1 MGCDES
7 ITMEDRPITMK
18 TPQQQSQGA
27 TTRPLTIEK
36 KMTGLLEKDLHFQD
50 CLIQSE
56 NDLENKIRMFI
67 PTKKPDENNPEQL
80 VPNIQD
86 DIVTNSIQVDFDKC
100 CVIAMS
106 AINITNK
113 SEMSMF
119 TKNNFYN
126 PNLFSCMEY
135 DKIFEEIQNRK
146 NLFQLIIPPPC
157 SFNASFCK
165 KN

>member
-7 ITMEDRPITMK
+7 RTIDDVQ
-18 TPQQQSQGA
+18 TPQQVQEA

-86 DIVTNSIQVDFDKC
+86 DIVTSSLKVDFNKNY
-100 CVIAMS
+100 VIAMS
-106 AINITNK
+106 AINITNVSEVKGCYLVYHDNQAK
-113 SEMSMF
+113 SSGTYCAVVVERLPG
-119 TKNNFYN
+119 N
-126 PNLFSCMEY
+126 P
-135 DKIFEEIQNRK
+135 EIK
-146 NLFQLIIPPPC
+146 L
-157 SFNASFCK
+157 ASPK
-165 KN
+165 PTPTD

>member
-7 ITMEDRPITMK
+7 RTIDDVQ
-18 TPQQQSQGA
+18 TPQQVQEA

-86 DIVTNSIQVDFDKC
+86 DIVTSSLKVDFNKNY
-100 CVIAMS
+100 VIAMS
-106 AINITNK
+106 AINITNVSEVKGCYLVYHDNQAK
-113 SEMSMF
+113 SSGTYCAVVVE
-119 TKNNFYN
+119 KLPGN
-126 PNLFSCMEY
+126 P
-135 DKIFEEIQNRK
+135 EIK
-146 NLFQLIIPPPC
+146 LASSKPIPTD
-157 SFNASFCK
+157 
-165 KN
+165 

>member
-7 ITMEDRPITMK
+7 RTIDDVQ
-18 TPQQQSQGA
+18 TPQQVQEA

-86 DIVTNSIQVDFDKC
+86 DIVTSSLKVDFDKNY
-100 CVIAMS
+100 VIAMS
-106 AINITNK
+106 AINITNVSEVKGCYLVYHDNQAK
-113 SEMSMF
+113 SSGTYCAVVVE
-119 TKNNFYN
+119 KLPGN
-126 PNLFSCMEY
+126 P
-135 DKIFEEIQNRK
+135 EIK
-146 NLFQLIIPPPC
+146 LASPKPIPTD
-157 SFNASFCK
+157 
-165 KN
+165 

>member
-1 MGCDES
+1 MGCEES
-7 ITMEDRPITMK
+7 RTIDDVQ
-18 TPQQQSQGA
+18 TPQQVQVA

-86 DIVTNSIQVDFDKC
+86 DIVTSSLKVDFNKNY
-100 CVIAMS
+100 VIAIS
-106 AINITNK
+106 AINITNVSEVKGCYLVYHDNQAK
-113 SEMSMF
+113 SSGTYCAVVVE
-119 TKNNFYN
+119 KLPGN
-126 PNLFSCMEY
+126 P
-135 DKIFEEIQNRK
+135 EIK
-146 NLFQLIIPPPC
+146 LASPKPIPTD
-157 SFNASFCK
+157 
-165 KN
+165 

>member
-7 ITMEDRPITMK
+7 RTIDDVQ
-18 TPQQQSQGA
+18 TPQQVQEA

-86 DIVTNSIQVDFDKC
+86 DIVTSSLKVDFNKNY
-100 CVIAMS
+100 VIAMS
-106 AINITNK
+106 AINITNVSEVKGCYLVYHDNQAK
-113 SEMSMF
+113 SSGTYCAAVVE
-119 TKNNFYN
+119 KLPGN
-126 PNLFSCMEY
+126 P
-135 DKIFEEIQNRK
+135 EIK
-146 NLFQLIIPPPC
+146 LASSKPIPTD
-157 SFNASFCK
+157 
-165 KN
+165 

>member
-1 MGCDES
+1 MGCEES
-7 ITMEDRPITMK
+7 RTIEDVQ
-18 TPQQQSQGA
+18 TPQQVQVA
-27 TTRPLTIEK
+27 TIRPLTIEK

-86 DIVTNSIQVDFDKC
+86 DIVTNTIQVDFDNY

-106 AINITNK
+106 AINITNVSEVKGCYLVYHDNQAK
-113 SEMSMF
+113 SSGTYCAVVVERLPG
-119 TKNNFYN
+119 N
-126 PNLFSCMEY
+126 P
-135 DKIFEEIQNRK
+135 EIK
-146 NLFQLIIPPPC
+146 L
-157 SFNASFCK
+157 ASPK
-165 KN
+165 PTPTD

>member
-1 MGCDES
+1 MGCEES
-7 ITMEDRPITMK
+7 RTIEDVQ
-18 TPQQQSQGA
+18 TPQQVQVA

-86 DIVTNSIQVDFDKC
+86 DIVTSSLKVDFDKNY
-100 CVIAMS
+100 VIAMS
-106 AINITNK
+106 AINITNVSEVKGCYLVYHDNQAK
-113 SEMSMF
+113 SSGTYCAVVVE
-119 TKNNFYN
+119 KLPGN
-126 PNLFSCMEY
+126 P
-135 DKIFEEIQNRK
+135 EIK
-146 NLFQLIIPPPC
+146 LASPKPIPTD
-157 SFNASFCK
+157 
-165 KN
+165 

>member
-7 ITMEDRPITMK
+7 RTIDDVQ
-18 TPQQQSQGA
+18 TPQQVQEA

-80 VPNIQD
+80 MPNIQD
-86 DIVTNSIQVDFDKC
+86 DIVTSSLKVDFDKNY
-100 CVIAMS
+100 VIAMS
-106 AINITNK
+106 AINITNVSEVKGCYLVYHDNQAK
-113 SEMSMF
+113 SSGTYCAVVVE
-119 TKNNFYN
+119 KLPGN
-126 PNLFSCMEY
+126 P
-135 DKIFEEIQNRK
+135 EIK
-146 NLFQLIIPPPC
+146 LASSKPIPTD
-157 SFNASFCK
+157 
-165 KN
+165 

>member
-1 MGCDES
+1 MGCEES
-7 ITMEDRPITMK
+7 RTIEDVQ
-18 TPQQQSQGA
+18 TPQQVQVA

-86 DIVTNSIQVDFDKC
+86 DIVTSSLKVDFNKNY
-100 CVIAMS
+100 VIAMS
-106 AINITNK
+106 AINITNVSEVKGCYLVYHDNQAK
-113 SEMSMF
+113 SSGTYCAVVVE
-119 TKNNFYN
+119 KLPGN
-126 PNLFSCMEY
+126 P
-135 DKIFEEIQNRK
+135 EIK
-146 NLFQLIIPPPC
+146 LASSKPIPTD
-157 SFNASFCK
+157 
-165 KN
+165 

>member
-7 ITMEDRPITMK
+7 RTIEDVQ
-18 TPQQQSQGA
+18 TPQQVQVA

-86 DIVTNSIQVDFDKC
+86 DIVTSSLKVNFDKNY
-100 CVIAMS
+100 VIAMS
-106 AINITNK
+106 AINITNVSEVKGCYLVYHDNQAK
-113 SEMSMF
+113 SSGTYCAVVVE
-119 TKNNFYN
+119 KLPGN
-126 PNLFSCMEY
+126 P
-135 DKIFEEIQNRK
+135 EIK
-146 NLFQLIIPPPC
+146 LASPKPIPTD
-157 SFNASFCK
+157 
-165 KN
+165 

>member
-7 ITMEDRPITMK
+7 RTIDDVQ
-18 TPQQQSQGA
+18 TPQQVQVA

-86 DIVTNSIQVDFDKC
+86 DIVTSSLKVDFNKNY
-100 CVIAMS
+100 VIAMS
-106 AINITNK
+106 AINITNVSEVKGCYLVYHDNQAK
-113 SEMSMF
+113 SSGTYCAVVVE
-119 TKNNFYN
+119 KLPGN
-126 PNLFSCMEY
+126 P
-135 DKIFEEIQNRK
+135 EIK
-146 NLFQLIIPPPC
+146 LASPKPIPTD
-157 SFNASFCK
+157 
-165 KN
+165 

>member
-7 ITMEDRPITMK
+7 RTIDDVQ
-18 TPQQQSQGA
+18 TPQQVQEA

-86 DIVTNSIQVDFDKC
+86 DIVTSSLKVDFNKNY
-100 CVIAMS
+100 VIAMS
-106 AINITNK
+106 AINITNVSEVKGCYLVYHDNQAK
-113 SEMSMF
+113 SSGTYCAVVVE
-119 TKNNFYN
+119 KLPGN
-126 PNLFSCMEY
+126 P
-135 DKIFEEIQNRK
+135 EIK
-146 NLFQLIIPPPC
+146 L
-157 SFNASFCK
+157 ASPK
-165 KN
+165 PNPTD

>member
-1 MGCDES
+1 MGCEES
-7 ITMEDRPITMK
+7 RTIEDVQ
-18 TPQQQSQGA
+18 TPQQVQVA

-36 KMTGLLEKDLHFQD
+36 KMTGLLMKDLHFQD

-106 AINITNK
+106 AINITNVSEVKGCYLVYHDNQAK
-113 SEMSMF
+113 SSGTYCAVVVERLPG
-119 TKNNFYN
+119 N
-126 PNLFSCMEY
+126 P
-135 DKIFEEIQNRK
+135 EIK
-146 NLFQLIIPPPC
+146 L
-157 SFNASFCK
+157 ASPK
-165 KN
+165 PTPTD

>member
-1 MGCDES
+1 MGCEES
-7 ITMEDRPITMK
+7 RTIDDVQ
-18 TPQQQSQGA
+18 TPQQVQVA

-86 DIVTNSIQVDFDKC
+86 DIVTNSYQVDFDKY

-106 AINITNK
+106 AINITNVSEVKGCYLVYHDNQAK
-113 SEMSMF
+113 SSGTYCAVVVERLPG
-119 TKNNFYN
+119 N
-126 PNLFSCMEY
+126 P
-135 DKIFEEIQNRK
+135 EIK
-146 NLFQLIIPPPC
+146 L
-157 SFNASFCK
+157 ASPK
-165 KN
+165 PTPTD

>member
-7 ITMEDRPITMK
+7 RTIDDVQ
-18 TPQQQSQGA
+18 TPQQVQEA

-86 DIVTNSIQVDFDKC
+86 DIVTSSLEVDFDKNY
-100 CVIAMS
+100 VIAMS
-106 AINITNK
+106 AINITNVSEVKGCYLVYHDNQAK
-113 SEMSMF
+113 SSGTYCAVVVE
-119 TKNNFYN
+119 KLPGN
-126 PNLFSCMEY
+126 P
-135 DKIFEEIQNRK
+135 EIKRASPK
-146 NLFQLIIPPPC
+146 PIPTD
-157 SFNASFCK
+157 
-165 KN
+165 

>member
-1 MGCDES
+1 MGCEES
-7 ITMEDRPITMK
+7 RTIEDVQ
-18 TPQQQSQGA
+18 TPQQVQVA

-86 DIVTNSIQVDFDKC
+86 DIVTSSLKVDFNKNY
-100 CVIAMS
+100 VIAMR
-106 AINITNK
+106 AINITNVSEVKGCYLVYHDNQAK
-113 SEMSMF
+113 SSGTYCAVVVE
-119 TKNNFYN
+119 KLPGN
-126 PNLFSCMEY
+126 P
-135 DKIFEEIQNRK
+135 EIK
-146 NLFQLIIPPPC
+146 LASPKPIPTD
-157 SFNASFCK
+157 
-165 KN
+165 

>member
-1 MGCDES
+1 MGCEES
-7 ITMEDRPITMK
+7 RTIEDVQ
-18 TPQQQSQGA
+18 TPQQVQVA

-86 DIVTNSIQVDFDKC
+86 DIVTNSYQVDFDKY

-106 AINITNK
+106 AINITNVSEVKGCYLVYHDNQAK
-113 SEMSMF
+113 SSGTYCAVVVERLPG
-119 TKNNFYN
+119 N
-126 PNLFSCMEY
+126 P
-135 DKIFEEIQNRK
+135 EIK
-146 NLFQLIIPPPC
+146 L
-157 SFNASFCK
+157 ASPK
-165 KN
+165 PTPTD

>member
-1 MGCDES
+1 MGCEES
-7 ITMEDRPITMK
+7 RTIEE
-18 TPQQQSQGA
+18 
-27 TTRPLTIEK
+27 RPLTIEK

-106 AINITNK
+106 AINITNVSEVKGCYLVYHDNQAK
-113 SEMSMF
+113 SSGTYCAVVVERLPG
-119 TKNNFYN
+119 N
-126 PNLFSCMEY
+126 P
-135 DKIFEEIQNRK
+135 EIK
-146 NLFQLIIPPPC
+146 L
-157 SFNASFCK
+157 ASPK
-165 KN
+165 PTPTD

>member
-1 MGCDES
+1 MGCEES
-7 ITMEDRPITMK
+7 RTIDDAQ
-18 TPQQQSQGA
+18 TPQQVQEA

-86 DIVTNSIQVDFDKC
+86 DIVTSSLKVDFNKNY
-100 CVIAMS
+100 VIAMS
-106 AINITNK
+106 AINITNVSEVKGCYLVYHDNQAK
-113 SEMSMF
+113 SSGTYCAVVVE
-119 TKNNFYN
+119 KLPGN
-126 PNLFSCMEY
+126 P
-135 DKIFEEIQNRK
+135 EIK
-146 NLFQLIIPPPC
+146 LASPKPIPTD
-157 SFNASFCK
+157 
-165 KN
+165 

>member
-7 ITMEDRPITMK
+7 RTIDDVQ
-18 TPQQQSQGA
+18 TPQQVQEA

-86 DIVTNSIQVDFDKC
+86 DIVTSSLKVDFDKKY
-100 CVIAMS
+100 VIAMS
-106 AINITNK
+106 AINITNVSEVKGCYLVYHDNQAK
-113 SEMSMF
+113 SSGTYCAVVVE
-119 TKNNFYN
+119 KLPGN
-126 PNLFSCMEY
+126 P
-135 DKIFEEIQNRK
+135 EIK
-146 NLFQLIIPPPC
+146 LASPKPIPTD
-157 SFNASFCK
+157 
-165 KN
+165 

>member
-27 TTRPLTIEK
+27 TTRPITIEK

-86 DIVTNSIQVDFDKC
+86 DIVTNSYQVDFDKY

-106 AINITNK
+106 AINITNVSEVKGCYLVYHDNQAK
-113 SEMSMF
+113 SSGTYCAVVVERLPC
-119 TKNNFYN
+119 N
-126 PNLFSCMEY
+126 P
-135 DKIFEEIQNRK
+135 EIK
-146 NLFQLIIPPPC
+146 L
-157 SFNASFCK
+157 ASPK
-165 KN
+165 PTPTD

>member
-1 MGCDES
+1 MGCEES
-7 ITMEDRPITMK
+7 RTIDDVQ
-18 TPQQQSQGA
+18 TPQQVQVA

-86 DIVTNSIQVDFDKC
+86 DIVTSSLKVDFDKNY
-100 CVIAMS
+100 VIAMS
-106 AINITNK
+106 AINITNVSEVKGCYLVYHDNQAK
-113 SEMSMF
+113 SSGTYCAVVVE
-119 TKNNFYN
+119 KLPGN
-126 PNLFSCMEY
+126 P
-135 DKIFEEIQNRK
+135 EIK
-146 NLFQLIIPPPC
+146 LASPKPIPTD
-157 SFNASFCK
+157 
-165 KN
+165 